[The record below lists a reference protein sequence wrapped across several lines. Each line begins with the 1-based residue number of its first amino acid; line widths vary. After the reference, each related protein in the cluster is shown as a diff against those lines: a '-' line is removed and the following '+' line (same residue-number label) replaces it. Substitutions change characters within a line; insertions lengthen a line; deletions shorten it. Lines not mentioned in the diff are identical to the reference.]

1 MSPPTR
7 SICARPAARTPRS
20 RSPSVRS
27 RRSSWSDPGR
37 FSLKHSPGRL
47 RRAPPE
53 GDGIDMEGVLAVTFI
68 FGGGTAFLLAI
79 SPIGRAIAERIRAHG
94 AVPMQDPELLAEVD
108 ALRRDVSELQE
119 RVDFAERLLAQSQER
134 QQVGKGGPE

>member
-1 MSPPTR
+1 M
-7 SICARPAARTPRS
+7 
-20 RSPSVRS
+20 
-27 RRSSWSDPGR
+27 
-37 FSLKHSPGRL
+37 
-47 RRAPPE
+47 
-53 GDGIDMEGVLAVTFI
+53 DMEGILAITFI

-119 RVDFAERLLAQSQER
+119 RVDFTERLLAQSQER
-134 QQVGKGGPE
+134 QQVGKGGVE